1 MLSTCRRPI
10 RHQHECHVLL
20 SACVDPSRLASTPA
34 RHLKRFAG
42 AEFQISCTLQTV
54 LCQLNACRLPTRSS
68 TEREGNKKTRETLSV
83 VQTCNGCI
91 SETQQKANADVT
103 SRHNSSLFLSSRRL
117 VASPSSLSRAL
128 RWRMHMHMHQD
139 QDYDHDQHRDSIAM
153 FSPPRTAV
161 HLAQLPS
168 RLTSP
173 LQKHTFRPSPHHQCV
188 RAVAQPFMQLP
199 VHGLHLNC
207 WPYRDTCRRNGD
219 HGPATALACE
229 ALIN

>member
-1 MLSTCRRPI
+1 MHAGCPHVPRQNGKGI
-10 RHQHECHVLL
+10 RKQEKHY
-20 SACVDPSRLASTPA
+20 PSFKLATA
-34 RHLKRFAG
+34 AYLKRSRKQMSTSHHVTTAHFSCPREDLSHPPRRFLVRRAG
-42 AEFQISCTLQTV
+42 ECT
-54 LCQLNACRLPTRSS
+54 C
-68 TEREGNKKTRETLSV
+68 
-83 VQTCNGCI
+83 TC
-91 SETQQKANADVT
+91 T
-103 SRHNSSLFLSSRRL
+103 
-117 VASPSSLSRAL
+117 
-128 RWRMHMHMHQD
+128 QD
-139 QDYDHDQHRDSIAM
+139 QDHNDDQHRDSIAM
-153 FSPPRTAV
+153 FSLPRTAV

-173 LQKHTFRPSPHHQCV
+173 LRKHTFRPSPHHQCV